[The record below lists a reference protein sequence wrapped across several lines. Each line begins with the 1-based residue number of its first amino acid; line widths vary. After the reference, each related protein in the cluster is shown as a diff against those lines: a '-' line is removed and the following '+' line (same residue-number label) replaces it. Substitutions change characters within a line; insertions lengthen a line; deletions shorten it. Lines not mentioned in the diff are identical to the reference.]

1 MLFNVGLVINVI
13 FHVTLRSFMV
23 FNGECW
29 VHEVLKHRG
38 WEIPEAKVWESH
50 HLRGPWIANTAKLVH
65 FPSI

>member
-1 MLFNVGLVINVI
+1 
-13 FHVTLRSFMV
+13 MV